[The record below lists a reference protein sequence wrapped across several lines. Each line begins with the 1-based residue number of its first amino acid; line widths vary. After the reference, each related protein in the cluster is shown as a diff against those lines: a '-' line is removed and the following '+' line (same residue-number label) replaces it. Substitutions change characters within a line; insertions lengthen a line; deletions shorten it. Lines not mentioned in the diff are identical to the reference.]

1 MFLLVIKIL
10 PKGSEYNMSELT
22 CKELA
27 SIKEQLSAEKLLISK
42 YNFYS
47 EISEDTEVKAKCKD
61 FASKHQKHYDKI
73 FSYLK

>member
-1 MFLLVIKIL
+1 M
-10 PKGSEYNMSELT
+10 PELT

-27 SIKEQLSAEKLLISK
+27 SIKEQLTSEKLLISK

-47 EISEDTEVKAKCKD
+47 EICKDEEVKEKCRD
-61 FASKHQKHYDKI
+61 FAKRHQEHYETI

>member
-1 MFLLVIKIL
+1 
-10 PKGSEYNMSELT
+10 MSELT

-27 SIKEQLSAEKLLISK
+27 SIKEQLTAEKLLISK

-47 EISEDTEVKAKCKD
+47 QISEDPTVKEKCKD
-61 FASKHQKHYDKI
+61 FASRHQKHYEQI

>member
-1 MFLLVIKIL
+1 MLK
-10 PKGSEYNMSELT
+10 MSELT

-27 SIKEQLSAEKLLISK
+27 SIKEQLTSEKLLVSK

-47 EISEDTEVKAKCKD
+47 EVSKDPEVKKKCKD
-61 FASKHQKHYDKI
+61 FASRHQKHYDTI

>member
-1 MFLLVIKIL
+1 
-10 PKGSEYNMSELT
+10 MSDLT

-27 SIKEQLSAEKLLISK
+27 SIKEQLSTEKLLISK

-47 EISEDTEVKAKCKD
+47 QISEDPEIKEKCKD
-61 FASKHQKHYDKI
+61 FASRHQKHYDNI